1 MAFFFSLM
9 NSLNLVLIPGARLDD
24 HLRPWTGCIFIDHF
38 KRKYVNPISHNLW
51 LIYERYIDD
60 IVFSEQLKS
69 TYLNIWKNS
78 MQNINQ
84 SNSTTNILNL
94 VFHSLTL
101 KFTSITTN
109 YILRSA
115 VRKLT
120 VKTAF
125 TLILNIKKHLRKV
138 YHTAKPSGLKGFA
151 LIQSNTS
158 NTAKYSRKLSRK
170 GM

>member
-1 MAFFFSLM
+1 
-9 NSLNLVLIPGARLDD
+9 
-24 HLRPWTGCIFIDHF
+24 
-38 KRKYVNPISHNLW
+38 
-51 LIYERYIDD
+51 
-60 IVFSEQLKS
+60 
-69 TYLNIWKNS
+69 

-101 KFTSITTN
+101 KLTSITTN

-120 VKTAF
+120 FKTAF
-125 TLILNIKKHLRKV
+125 TLILDIKKHLRKV
-138 YHTAKPSGLKGFA
+138 YHTAKPSELKGFA
-151 LIQSNTS
+151 LFQSNTS